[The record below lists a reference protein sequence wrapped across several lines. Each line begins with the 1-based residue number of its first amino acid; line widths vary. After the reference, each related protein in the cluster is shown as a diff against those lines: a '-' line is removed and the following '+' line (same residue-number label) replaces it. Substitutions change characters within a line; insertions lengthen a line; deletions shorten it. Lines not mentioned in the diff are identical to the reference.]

1 MRRYDIV
8 AGILAILFIIDFA
21 LAAPVLAQEKRQA
34 RVDVVHMPN
43 DLITVLG
50 KRSSGDELEE
60 LLEGF
65 RRLQAATTSSSSSV
79 PLGGLDNRLTNVVSA
94 APNIESSTANRD
106 PLIEMMD
113 SSSTDDVYPPM
124 PNPASSTAIQDPLI
138 QMMDSPS
145 SSPSTV
151 SMQDPSRDGYNA
163 LGDEVLSYDG
173 DDESHGPQH
182 TGAPEYSSDYRSAEE
197 EEHMRVMM
205 HPDYYASPWTDSS
218 AGSDPDRGY
227 WTDPGPGSAWH
238 GFGPVYDSE

>member
-21 LAAPVLAQEKRQA
+21 LAAPVLAQEKIQA
-34 RVDVVHMPN
+34 RVDMVHMPN

-50 KRSSGDELEE
+50 KRSGDELEE

-65 RRLQAATTSSSSSV
+65 RRLQAPTTSSSSSA
-79 PLGGLDNRLTNVVSA
+79 PLGGLDNGLTNVVSA

-113 SSSTDDVYPPM
+113 SSSTDGVYPPA

-138 QMMDSPS
+138 EMIDSPS

-151 SMQDPSRDGYNA
+151 SMQSPSRDGYNA
-163 LGDEVLSYDG
+163 LGDDVMSYDG
-173 DDESHGPQH
+173 DDELHGPPH
-182 TGAPEYSSDYRSAEE
+182 AGAPEYSSDDGSAEA
-197 EEHMRVMM
+197 EEHMQ
-205 HPDYYASPWTDSS
+205 PNYYSSPWTDS
-218 AGSDPDRGY
+218 AVGSDPDRGY
-227 WTDPGPGSAWH
+227 YTDPGPPSTWPH
-238 GFGPVYDSE
+238 GFGPAYDSEW

>member
-34 RVDVVHMPN
+34 SVDVVHMPN

-50 KRSSGDELEE
+50 KRLGDELKE

-65 RRLQAATTSSSSSV
+65 RGLQAATTSSSSSAL
-79 PLGGLDNRLTNVVSA
+79 LGGLDNGLTNVVAA

-113 SSSTDDVYPPM
+113 SMTTDDVHPPTL
-124 PNPASSTAIQDPLI
+124 NPASPTAIHDPLI
-138 QMMDSPS
+138 EMMDPPS
-145 SSPSTV
+145 SSPSIV

-163 LGDEVLSYDG
+163 LGDVVLSYDG
-173 DDESHGPQH
+173 DEELHGPPH
-182 TGAPEYSSDYRSAEE
+182 TGAPEYSSDYGLAGE
-197 EEHMRVMM
+197 EEHTESI
-205 HPDYYASPWTDSS
+205 YYSSPWTDSS

-227 WTDPGPGSAWH
+227 LTDPGPRPALPH
-238 GFGPVYDSE
+238 RFGPAYDSE